1 MDTRKLAYFVKI
13 VDSGS
18 ITKAAAALHVA
29 QPALSQQVSAL
40 ETELK
45 QRLLIRSKQ
54 GVEPTAAGHTLYR
67 HAQTILRL
75 VEQARIDVAASG
87 AAPSGRVSI
96 AIAPY
101 SMASSL
107 TPRIIS
113 EVGRRYPD
121 IVLHLTEIYGG
132 VLSEAIKNGRL
143 DMALIYEPGPIRGV
157 QFTTLIIED
166 LYLIVN
172 SRRELPA
179 AATADTITLDE
190 VAAVGLFLPEQI
202 HTLRQVVQTGIESRG
217 LKLKLVGEVES
228 VPSLTRLLR
237 TDLGA
242 TILPKSAA
250 DALFHEEDFRVL
262 RIVEPALQCRIALC
276 TPDHEPLSEAA
287 SAVLLILKEMLQEIL
302 RSKYSPLP
310 NAPFEAS

>member
-1 MDTRKLAYFVKI
+1 MDTRKLAYFVQI

-18 ITKAAAALHVA
+18 ITKAAAVLHVA

-45 QRLLIRSKQ
+45 QRLLIRSKR

-132 VLSEAIKNGRL
+132 VLSDAIKNGRL
-143 DMALIYEPGPIRGV
+143 DMALIYEPGPVRGV
-157 QFTTLIIED
+157 QFTTLIVED
-166 LYLIVN
+166 LYLVVN
-172 SRRELPA
+172 SQRELPVA
-179 AATADTITLDE
+179 AAADNITLDE
-190 VAAVGLFLPEQI
+190 VAAVGLFLPEQN
-202 HTLRQVVQTGIESRG
+202 HTLRQVVQAAIESRG
-217 LKLKLVGEVES
+217 LELKLVGEVES
-228 VPSLTRLLR
+228 VPALTRLLR

-242 TILPKSAA
+242 TILPKTAA
-250 DALFHEEDFRVL
+250 DTLFHEEDFRVL
-262 RIVEPALQCRIALC
+262 RIVDPALQCRIALC

-287 SAVLLILKEMLQEIL
+287 SAVLLVLKEMLQEML

-310 NAPFEAS
+310 TAPFEAS

>member
-1 MDTRKLAYFVKI
+1 
-13 VDSGS
+13 
-18 ITKAAAALHVA
+18 
-29 QPALSQQVSAL
+29 
-40 ETELK
+40 
-45 QRLLIRSKQ
+45 
-54 GVEPTAAGHTLYR
+54 
-67 HAQTILRL
+67 
-75 VEQARIDVAASG
+75 
-87 AAPSGRVSI
+87 
-96 AIAPY
+96 
-101 SMASSL
+101 MASSL

-172 SRRELPA
+172 SRRELPV

-202 HTLRQVVQTGIESRG
+202 HTLRQVVQAGIESRG

-262 RIVEPALQCRIALC
+262 RIVEPAQQCRIALC

-287 SAVLLILKEMLQEIL
+287 SAVLLILKEMLQEML

-310 NAPFEAS
+310 TAPFEAS

>member
-29 QPALSQQVSAL
+29 QPALSQQVSSL
-40 ETELK
+40 ESELK

-67 HAQTILRL
+67 HAQMILRL
-75 VEQARIDVAASG
+75 VEQARQDVAASG
-87 AAPSGRVSI
+87 AAPSGKVSI

-107 TPRIIS
+107 VPRIIS
-113 EVGRRYPD
+113 EVNRRYPD
-121 IVLHLTEIYGG
+121 ITLHLTEIYGG

-157 QFTTLIIED
+157 QFTTMIVED
-166 LYLIVN
+166 LYLLLGPGSPLQNASGEIA
-172 SRRELPA
+172 L
-179 AATADTITLDE
+179 AD
-190 VAAVGLFLPEQI
+190 VAKHGLFLPEKI
-202 HTLRQVVQTGIESRG
+202 HTLRQVVEKGFEQKQLP
-217 LKLKLVGEVES
+217 LKLLGEIES
-228 VPSLTRLLR
+228 VPSLARLLR
-237 TDLGA
+237 ADLGA
-242 TILPKSAA
+242 TLLPKSAA
-250 DALFHEEDFRVL
+250 DALFAEDEFQALRV
-262 RIVEPALQCRIALC
+262 VDPPLQCRIALC

-287 SAVLLILKEMLQEIL
+287 SAVLLVLKEILQDMLN
-302 RSKYSPLP
+302 RKYGR
-310 NAPFEAS
+310 

>member
-1 MDTRKLAYFVKI
+1 MWITQIPIAYPAIESAYDPSGLQGAEDERFAGMDTRKLAYFVKI

-75 VEQARIDVAASG
+75 VDQARIDVAASG

-157 QFTTLIIED
+157 QFTTLIVED
-166 LYLIVN
+166 LYLVVN
-172 SRRELPA
+172 SRRDLPG
-179 AATADTITLDE
+179 ATEAGTITLDE
-190 VAAVGLFLPEQI
+190 VADVGLFLPEQI
-202 HTLRQVVQTGIESRG
+202 HTLRQVVQAGIEG
-217 LKLKLVGEVES
+217 KG
-228 VPSLTRLLR
+228 
-237 TDLGA
+237 
-242 TILPKSAA
+242 
-250 DALFHEEDFRVL
+250 
-262 RIVEPALQCRIALC
+262 
-276 TPDHEPLSEAA
+276 
-287 SAVLLILKEMLQEIL
+287 
-302 RSKYSPLP
+302 
-310 NAPFEAS
+310 

>member
-1 MDTRKLAYFVKI
+1 MDTRKLAYFVQI

-18 ITKAAAALHVA
+18 ITKAAAVLHVA

-45 QRLLIRSKQ
+45 QRLLIRSKR

-132 VLSEAIKNGRL
+132 VLSDAIKNGRL
-143 DMALIYEPGPIRGV
+143 DMALIYEPGPVRGV
-157 QFTTLIIED
+157 QFTTLIVED
-166 LYLIVN
+166 LYLVVN
-172 SRRELPA
+172 SQRELPVA
-179 AATADTITLDE
+179 AATDNITLDE
-190 VAAVGLFLPEQI
+190 VAAVGLFLPEQN
-202 HTLRQVVQTGIESRG
+202 HTLRQVVQAAIESRG
-217 LKLKLVGEVES
+217 LELKLVGEVES
-228 VPSLTRLLR
+228 VPALTRLLR

-242 TILPKSAA
+242 TILPKTAA
-250 DALFHEEDFRVL
+250 DTLFHEEDFRVL
-262 RIVEPALQCRIALC
+262 RIVDPALQCRIALC

-287 SAVLLILKEMLQEIL
+287 SAVLLVLKEMLQEML

-310 NAPFEAS
+310 TAPFEAS

>member
-113 EVGRRYPD
+113 EVGQRYPD

-157 QFTTLIIED
+157 QFTTLILED

-172 SRRELPA
+172 SRRELPVA
-179 AATADTITLDE
+179 AEAGIITLDE
-190 VAAVGLFLPEQI
+190 VANIGLFLPEQI
-202 HTLRQVVQTGIESRG
+202 HTLRQVVQAGIENKG

-262 RIVEPALQCRIALC
+262 RIVEPALQCKIALC

-287 SAVLLILKEMLQEIL
+287 SAVLLVLKEMLQEIL
-302 RSKYSPLP
+302 RTKYSPLP
-310 NAPFEAS
+310 ATPPAES